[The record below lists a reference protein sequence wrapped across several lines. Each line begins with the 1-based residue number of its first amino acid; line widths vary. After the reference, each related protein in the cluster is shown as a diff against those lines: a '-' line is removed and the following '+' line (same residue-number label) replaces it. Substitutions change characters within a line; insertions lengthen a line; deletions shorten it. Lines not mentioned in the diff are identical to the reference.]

1 VKDGKVTGFVPPHAT
16 DTPDGA
22 MGEGIAI
29 DAAGNIF
36 TAEATVRG
44 VTKYT
49 KQ

>member
-1 VKDGKVTGFVPPHAT
+1 
-16 DTPDGA
+16 

-44 VTKYT
+44 VTKYVNGLSGLRLA
-49 KQ
+49 QANGRRAGE